1 MWLLNNGVTLWASGE
16 VDRGMGVI
24 VFLRLV
30 ATCTDLKE
38 RKLGT
43 VSQVTEGKMW
53 LLTLIDRG
61 MGHQR
66 RPRGTSYKF
75 KI

>member
-1 MWLLNNGVTLWASGE
+1 MRILQLESNDRQPGISSRSPDLWLHGHVVRREG
-16 VDRGMGVI
+16 
-24 VFLRLV
+24 
-30 ATCTDLKE
+30 DLKE
-38 RKLGT
+38 RKLGV
-43 VSQVTEGKMW
+43 VSQMTEGKMW

-61 MGHQR
+61 IGHQR